1 MGRFSVVVV
10 AVAVSAITISAAM
23 QSWSQTQTSSDKK
36 SGQAQTEYVFRSN
49 VRRVPLDVIVLDK
62 KGDVVRGL
70 TRDDFVVEE
79 DRKPQNV
86 LSFEFF
92 DGAAPSFLPPKI
104 PPLPS
109 NTYVN
114 LPAAP
119 EQGPLY
125 ILYYDMVNTPLT
137 RQMEA
142 HQQLLDFVDHAQ
154 PGTRFALFANMAGL
168 HLVQGFTSDHE
179 LLRAAILSKG
189 PGPHLPDVFLYGDNY
204 GYEDAGAVLS
214 NMKFLAEYMNG
225 IPGRKNLLWLSSV
238 FPIPVGPTM
247 RGHNSNTR
255 VGGGFS
261 SSTLQINDMTYLQS
275 QGIKEA
281 YAALASSQVAL
292 YPVDLTGVVAGGD
305 SLTNYEYM
313 DDIAA
318 ATGGHAYYGN
328 NRVAELLDKAV
339 ENGES
344 YYSLTYSP
352 TNTKYD
358 GSERHIRVTLADKNK
373 NYVLTYRSLYY
384 GVSDDEVQ
392 ESHAKQVMQQ
402 RFLAAKKADTLF
414 ATVEHGAPLMHDLL
428 FIAHM
433 STNGQPRM
441 ASAEEMKQLE
451 DSPAYFRTRKKS
463 KNPKPLTPV
472 DLQQYVINYD
482 VIDPQFRAT
491 ATQQRVPVLEFAAA
505 AYNSD
510 GTLLNSILNKGAIS
524 SERRP
529 DGKVDTRFVAV
540 QQLEVP
546 PGAAYIR
553 VVVRNPQNDRTGALE
568 VRLPLKQETHT
579 AQAGAHKEMGE
590 SN

>member
-10 AVAVSAITISAAM
+10 AAAVSAITISAAM

-204 GYEDAGAVLS
+204 GYEDSGAVLS

-261 SSTLQINDMTYLQS
+261 SSTLQINDLTYLQS

-292 YPVDLTGVVAGGD
+292 YPVDLTGVVGGGD
-305 SLTNYEYM
+305 AFPT
-313 DDIAA
+313 
-318 ATGGHAYYGN
+318 
-328 NRVAELLDKAV
+328 
-339 ENGES
+339 
-344 YYSLTYSP
+344 
-352 TNTKYD
+352 TNTWM
-358 GSERHIRVTLADKNK
+358 RLPRQPV
-373 NYVLTYRSLYY
+373 
-384 GVSDDEVQ
+384 
-392 ESHAKQVMQQ
+392 VM
-402 RFLAAKKADTLF
+402 RTT
-414 ATVEHGAPLMHDLL
+414 ATTELRNC
-428 FIAHM
+428 
-433 STNGQPRM
+433 STRPWKT
-441 ASAEEMKQLE
+441 A
-451 DSPAYFRTRKKS
+451 
-463 KNPKPLTPV
+463 
-472 DLQQYVINYD
+472 
-482 VIDPQFRAT
+482 RAT
-491 ATQQRVPVLEFAAA
+491 
-505 AYNSD
+505 
-510 GTLLNSILNKGAIS
+510 
-524 SERRP
+524 
-529 DGKVDTRFVAV
+529 TR
-540 QQLEVP
+540 
-546 PGAAYIR
+546 
-553 VVVRNPQNDRTGALE
+553 
-568 VRLPLKQETHT
+568 
-579 AQAGAHKEMGE
+579 
-590 SN
+590 